1 MIKDKIHNSLYYI
14 DRTRNTQ
21 RFAKIEFSLILGLYR
36 LVSNREE

>member
-1 MIKDKIHNSLYYI
+1 MIKDKIHNLLYF
-14 DRTRNTQ
+14 DRTKNTQ